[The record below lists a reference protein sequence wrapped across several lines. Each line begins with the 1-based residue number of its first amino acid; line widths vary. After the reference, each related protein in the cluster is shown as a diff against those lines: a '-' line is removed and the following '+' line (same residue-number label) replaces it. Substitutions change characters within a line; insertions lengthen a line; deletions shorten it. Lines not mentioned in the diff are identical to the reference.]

1 MVNKFTVY
9 DALNLSEL
17 GLSQEAFQYATIG
30 FQQLLEQKK
39 IKNADVLTIID
50 FSKPSTEKRLFVF
63 DIQNMK
69 VLYQTYVAH
78 GVNSGTLYAKRFS
91 NKPGSNMSSL
101 GFYITGETYI
111 GQHGY
116 SLRLD
121 GLETGINNNANK
133 RAIVMHSA
141 DYASTGFINARGYLG
156 RSYGCPAIPRA
167 ESKSIIETIKEGSCL
182 FIFAPSKS
190 YEKNSTL
197 L

>member
-1 MVNKFTVY
+1 MILRAWAV
-9 DALNLSEL
+9 A
-17 GLSQEAFQYATIG
+17 EAFNCTIG
-30 FQQLLEQKK
+30 FSNYLAKK

-156 RSYGCPAIPRA
+156 RSYGCPAIPRGGV
-167 ESKSIIETIKEGSCL
+167 KINYRDKKKKL
-182 FIFAPSKS
+182 PVH
-190 YEKNSTL
+190 L
-197 L
+197 